1 MPLRFAVRRFVRAV
15 APLRRSVSS
24 MPFLSSVSF
33 CFVGAVS
40 FRRLVLSARVVG
52 SARSVAW
59 RWLDAS
65 VYRYVAS
72 LRRRGPNSS
81 TIH

>member
-1 MPLRFAVRRFVRAV
+1 VPLRCAVRRFVRAV
-15 APLRRSVSS
+15 APFA
-24 MPFLSSVSF
+24 PFLWSVSF
-33 CFVGAVS
+33 CFVGGVS
-40 FRRLVLSARVVG
+40 FRGLVLSARVVG
-52 SARSVAW
+52 SARSVVW

-81 TIH
+81 TVH